1 MFIYY
6 KRDRFLN
13 FKKKNERMNVLW
25 RRILKGKIKNVKIF
39 LIFRRDESYIVL
51 IWIYLYG
58 ILIEIFFYKC

>member
-58 ILIEIFFYKC
+58 ILIEIFFL